1 MKSIKTFF
9 PTDGFP
15 VPYQPHYDLNSPP
28 TEVDAAP
35 SVNNTLQF
43 APITPDQVNKLDNNQ
58 FSATLNIAINESL
71 SEEKENETILTSLV
85 NKAAQQHRDEL
96 LQSIVESSSA
106 AISTPDKET
115 KDSEKGSNEGI
126 DLNKTPNQKVP
137 TRRRKHRPKVITEGK
152 PRRTPKPA
160 TPKNTKESPTGKRKY
175 VRKNVQKEPA
185 TEQGDASREIADL
198 NGGTAAKSCRRV
210 LNFDLE
216 KTGDE
221 NQGKVVG
228 QQEELQHRNKRA
240 FSLGSDSQ
248 AIELC
253 FGNYGLSG
261 TKSAEQ
267 MNQWNGLMVEYQS
280 PGTISNLTPSMNQ
293 LHSEYGSLQERPATA
308 ASLAPVKDLP
318 EYLHLIPRNNDKGY
332 TDPCQKRCRNGYSVI
347 QQQIHAEGLDQ
358 VVFQAKTN
366 HEISEKDISQR
377 TPQPV
382 PKFPSDYS
390 AARGSKREHL
400 HPSTNNPM
408 GLSYQSQVYECQR
421 NGHIL
426 GKGFTGT
433 YKKTRTESGLLADIS
448 GMPRVI
454 QVEDGSGKVE
464 TKRMNDTSVFGF
476 TTKKDHEILNSFFES
491 NRIAERQSEVNKF
504 TTERYNHSLAARHY
518 LPMQQI
524 SSELHSHTER
534 MGETNGLNPVHSFP
548 SLAAIEDHNH
558 LPPSPP
564 KQAPELENRQVLQSS
579 NVPLLATEQTS
590 GCAPSRL
597 VSSGRKKVLKN
608 QDASYDSQKPRRG
621 TSHIKKPFNCS
632 ISSNSP

>member
-1 MKSIKTFF
+1 MKSIKTVF

-28 TEVDAAP
+28 TEVYAAP
-35 SVNNTLQF
+35 SVNNTPQF
-43 APITPDQVNKLDNNQ
+43 APITPDQVKKLDNNQ
-58 FSATLNIAINESL
+58 LLATLNIARNESS
-71 SEEKENETILTSLV
+71 SEEKENDTLHTSLV
-85 NKAAQQHRDEL
+85 NKARQQHSDEL

-115 KDSEKGSNEGI
+115 NDSEKGSNEGI
-126 DLNKTPNQKVP
+126 DLNKTPNQKP
-137 TRRRKHRPKVITEGK
+137 PRRRKHRPKVIKEGK
-152 PRRTPKPA
+152 AKRTPKPA
-160 TPKNTKESPTGKRKY
+160 TPKNTTENPTGKRKY

-185 TEQGDASREIADL
+185 TEQGDATREIADL

-221 NQGKVVG
+221 IQGKVVG

-240 FSLGSDSQ
+240 FSSDSQ

-253 FGNYGLSG
+253 FGPYSLSG

-267 MNQWNGLMVEYQS
+267 INQWNRFMVEYQS
-280 PGTISNLTPSMNQ
+280 TGTISNLTPSMNQ
-293 LHSEYGSLQERPATA
+293 LNTEYGLLQERPAAA

-318 EYLHLIPRNNDKGY
+318 EYLQVIGRNKDKGY
-332 TDPCQKRCRNGYSVI
+332 TDPCQNRCRNGYTVI

-366 HEISEKDISQR
+366 HESSEKDISR
-377 TPQPV
+377 STRQPV
-382 PKFPSDYS
+382 PKFPSDSS
-390 AARGSKREHL
+390 AARGSKREHFRTIGHM

-408 GLSYQSQVYECQR
+408 SSLPYQSQVYECHR
-421 NGHIL
+421 NDHIL
-426 GKGFTGT
+426 GEDFTGT
-433 YKKTRTESGLLADIS
+433 YKKTRTESGLLTEIS
-448 GMPRVI
+448 GMPCVT
-454 QVEDGSGKVE
+454 QVEDGSGKVK
-464 TKRMNDTSVFGF
+464 TKQMNDTSVSGF
-476 TTKKDHEILNSFFES
+476 TTKKDHEILNSYFES
-491 NRIAERQSEVNKF
+491 NRIAKRQSEVNKF

-524 SSELHSHTER
+524 SSKLHSHAER

-548 SLAAIEDHNH
+548 SLAAIEDHNQ

-564 KQAPELENRQVLQSS
+564 KQTPELENRQVIQTSH
-579 NVPLLATEQTS
+579 VHLLPTEQTL
-590 GCAPSRL
+590 GYTPSRS
-597 VSSGRKKVLKN
+597 VSSGRKKMLKN
-608 QDASYDSQKPRRG
+608 QDASYDYQKPTPKRRG
-621 TSHIKKPFNCS
+621 TFHIKKNF
-632 ISSNSP
+632 

>member
-1 MKSIKTFF
+1 
-9 PTDGFP
+9 
-15 VPYQPHYDLNSPP
+15 
-28 TEVDAAP
+28 
-35 SVNNTLQF
+35 
-43 APITPDQVNKLDNNQ
+43 LDNNQ
-58 FSATLNIAINESL
+58 FSATLNIKINESL

-85 NKAAQQHRDEL
+85 NKAPQQHRDEL

-126 DLNKTPNQKVP
+126 DLNKTPNQKQP
-137 TRRRKHRPKVITEGK
+137 RRRKHRPKVITERK
-152 PRRTPKPA
+152 PRKTPKPA

-185 TEQGDASREIADL
+185 TEQGDATREIADL

-228 QQEELQHRNKRA
+228 QQEELQHRNERA

-318 EYLHLIPRNNDKGY
+318 EYLRLIPRNNDKGY
-332 TDPCQKRCRNGYSVI
+332 TDPCQNRCRNGYSVI
-347 QQQIHAEGLDQ
+347 QQQIHAEGLNQ

-366 HEISEKDISQR
+366 HEISVKDISQR
-377 TPQPV
+377 TPPRPV
-382 PKFPSDYS
+382 PKFPSDSS
-390 AARGSKREHL
+390 AARGSKREHS

-408 GLSYQSQVYECQR
+408 GLSYQSQVYECHR

-426 GKGFTGT
+426 GNGFTGT
-433 YKKTRTESGLLADIS
+433 YKKTRTESGLLTDIS
-448 GMPRVI
+448 GMPHVI

-464 TKRMNDTSVFGF
+464 TKRMNDTSVFEF
-476 TTKKDHEILNSFFES
+476 TTKKDHEILNSYFES

-518 LPMQQI
+518 LPMPQI

-534 MGETNGLNPVHSFP
+534 MEETYGLHPVHSFP
-548 SLAAIEDHNH
+548 SLVAIEDHNH

-564 KQAPELENRQVLQSS
+564 KQAPGLENRQVLQSS
-579 NVPLLATEQTS
+579 NVPLLATEQTL
-590 GCAPSRL
+590 GCAPSRS

-621 TSHIKKPFNCS
+621 TFHIKKPLTVAFHLTHHNILIC
-632 ISSNSP
+632 